1 MEYLLDMKYYIC
13 NNFIYIIYLMDNVF
27 KNDYSTPYWITHLAV
42 GGILA
47 IKTIPIQYRLVL
59 LLSIII
65 YQLGQY
71 YLNVRLFIF
80 DSKVAEGNSLEHTIN
95 KLQDYLFGFC
105 IILILTR
112 YFET

>member
-1 MEYLLDMKYYIC
+1 MDF
-13 NNFIYIIYLMDNVF
+13 NNF
-27 KNDYSTPYWITHLAV
+27 KNDYSTPYWITHLVA

-80 DSKVAEGNSLEHTIN
+80 DNKVMKGNSLQHTIH

-105 IILILTR
+105 IILILSR
-112 YFET
+112 FIQRKI

>member
-1 MEYLLDMKYYIC
+1 MEF
-13 NNFIYIIYLMDNVF
+13 NNF
-27 KNDYSTPYWITHLAV
+27 KNDYSTPYWITHLVA

-71 YLNVRLFIF
+71 YLNIRLFIF
-80 DSKVAEGNSLEHTIN
+80 DNKVMEGNSLQHTVN

-105 IILILTR
+105 IILIISR
-112 YFET
+112 FIERKI